1 MVGNAHPTVML
12 KKSQPIFAV
21 RNVKETVAFYRDIL
35 GFQNEWFWGEPVS
48 FAGIGWGDV
57 HVMFNQQPE
66 LNVEG
71 HEHHYWA
78 DEIDALYDQHQRKGA
93 PIISPIGNK
102 PWHIREY
109 TVRDP
114 NGYHLRFSGPLS
126 YERPATASE
135 CMPDYIDIVERR
147 PTFEEFLAIQQA
159 VGWGKSYES
168 YEIVKAAFTTFLAI
182 DHRRRRP
189 VGMTRV
195 MLDSLGWYSI
205 WDVAVLPE
213 YQSQKIGSA
222 MIEAAVKRLR
232 DVSPGAFVYLF
243 TMKPE
248 FYAKLG
254 FRQDGCS
261 ILKL

>member
-1 MVGNAHPTVML
+1 ML
-12 KKSQPIFAV
+12 KRSQPIFAV
-21 RNVKETVAFYRDIL
+21 RDVKETVAFYRDVL
-35 GFQNEWFWGEPVS
+35 GFQNEWFWGDPVGFGGVS
-48 FAGIGWGDV
+48 WGDV
-57 HVMFNQQPE
+57 AVMFNQQPAIAA
-66 LNVEG
+66 NIEG

-78 DEIDALYDQHQRKGA
+78 DEIDALYAQHQGRNA
-93 PIISPIGNK
+93 PIISPIDNK

-126 YERPATASE
+126 YERPATATASK
-135 CMPDYIDIVERR
+135 PDYIDIEERR
-147 PTFEEFLAIQQA
+147 PTWEEFLAMQRA
-159 VGWGKSYES
+159 MGGSKNEAS

-182 DHRRRRP
+182 DNRHRRP

-195 MLDSLGWYSI
+195 MHDAIGWYSI

-232 DVSPGAFVYLF
+232 EISPGAFVFLF

-254 FRQDGCS
+254 FRQDGCTM
-261 ILKL
+261 LKL